1 MITMTNDIPKMTKN
15 KAKSNSMKVI
25 GMAKPMVKAPKK
37 VTVAKVS
44 MPKKAMPTKA
54 QGKAFGVMGTKP
66 VKPMK

>member
-1 MITMTNDIPKMTKN
+1 MITMTNDTPKMTKN
-15 KAKSNSMKVI
+15 KTNNMKAI

-44 MPKKAMPTKA
+44 APKKTMPTKA